1 MDIWWTLHLKRE
13 PASVPLARR
22 ILLGT
27 METAGVD
34 AQVAHEMGIALS
46 EACANAVEHA
56 AVAEPDQGFQV
67 TASIDGDRL
76 SIEVVDC
83 GPALPPGAGPALP
96 PPPPGV
102 PLLAP
107 SAPRVQR
114 RPLAVPVAPAHKA
127 PARPAPRCQSKRGR
141 TTVISRAAVMASL
154 SPAASARRLRGTERP
169 APYDAHVLTAGLSD
183 GPADPLAGSPS
194 DGLPALPLDIG
205 TELPDPAAESGRG
218 LFLIRALTD
227 HMQLRSHPRQGTIV
241 SFDKVLTWQ
250 ENALLRAVS

>member
-27 METAGVD
+27 MESAGVD
-34 AQVAHEMGIALS
+34 AQIAHEIGIALT

-56 AVAEPDQGFQV
+56 AGGQPDEGFQV

-76 SIEVVDC
+76 RIEVMDW
-83 GPALPPGAGPALP
+83 GPGLPPAEAAARRPTLS
-96 PPPPGV
+96 V

-107 SAPRVQR
+107 STGASAPRAQR
-114 RPLAVPVAPAHKA
+114 RPSAVPVTPVHKA
-127 PARPAPRCQSKRGR
+127 PARPAPRCQGKHGR

-154 SPAASARRLRGTERP
+154 SPAASARRLRGAEHP
-169 APYDAHVLTAGLSD
+169 GPYDTHVLDAGFAVTAGLP
-183 GPADPLAGSPS
+183 G
-194 DGLPALPLDIG
+194 LPLDIG
-205 TELPDPAAESGRG
+205 TELPDPTAESGRG
-218 LFLIRALTD
+218 LFLIRALAD
-227 HMQLRSHPRQGTIV
+227 HVQFRNHPRRGTIV
-241 SFDKVLTWQ
+241 SFDKVLKWR